1 VGGCKKVY
9 IFGYSGHAYV
19 LVESMLELGYIILG
33 YFDRQEASFNP
44 YSLKY
49 LGYELDV
56 NLNSIIKDN
65 FVFPTVGDV
74 NLREKI
80 IKMFISENLNQFALI
95 DNSAK
100 VSKSAII
107 GVSTYVGKN
116 SSVNA
121 LSKIGSGAIINT
133 NSVVEHECEI
143 SDFVHIAPSAT
154 LAGNVKVG
162 MKSFIGANSVT
173 RESTSI
179 GENCILGAGSVL
191 LNNLPDNEIWVGNPA
206 RKKVLKK
213 KKQSL

>member
-1 VGGCKKVY
+1 MGDCKKVY

-33 YFDRQEASFNP
+33 YFDRQEAISNP

-49 LGYELDV
+49 FGHELNV
-56 NLNSIIKDN
+56 NLNSIINDN

-74 NLREKI
+74 NLREKM
-80 IKMFISENLNQFALI
+80 IKMFNSENLNQFVLI

-121 LSKIGSGAIINT
+121 LSKIGSGVIINT

-143 SDFVHIAPSAT
+143 SDFVHIGPSAT
-154 LAGNVKVG
+154 LAGNIKVG
-162 MKSFIGANSVT
+162 NKSFIGANSVIKE
-173 RESTSI
+173 RMSV
-179 GENCILGAGSVL
+179 GLNCILGAGSVL
-191 LNNLPDNEIWVGNPA
+191 LHNLPNNQTWVGNPA
-206 RKKVLKK
+206 RKKGVKIK
-213 KKQSL
+213 E